1 MFVLSY
7 AEHPDTVDLDFNF
20 ICTQVGL
27 NPSEFTIGI
36 SNLHNSLSHLNQSLK
51 ESYYASQV
59 ASIDN
64 LHKRNYNELGL
75 YQIIMPHLTDSWMIE
90 FSKRLLDPI
99 FDYDQRYQTQL
110 YETLRHYLKN
120 GCHTQLTAENL
131 FQHKNTILYRIR
143 KAKEL
148 IGPFESDQMFNE
160 QISTAIK
167 IHESILHTS
176 T

>member
-1 MFVLSY
+1 LFVLSY